1 MALEQQG
8 QTSETEVNGGM
19 TLIMGEEFL
28 RAKVDTVLFRS
39 NLMGFY
45 PYLNFITQVEITQK

>member
-28 RAKVDTVLFRS
+28 RAKVDTV
-39 NLMGFY
+39 
-45 PYLNFITQVEITQK
+45 